1 MSGPVGNA
9 VGDASVNAAGKPLR
23 PRAQALR
30 LRIVAAAR
38 VTFLAEGFDAS
49 VDTVAATADT
59 TKATV
64 YKYFGNKEG
73 LFIAVIREE
82 LDRALDE
89 PVRLVTSRLAE
100 STRLRE
106 DLVDACRAWVA
117 GIAAPD
123 MIALRNL
130 VAGELRRFPELGE
143 AWQQR
148 GPRRFH
154 PVIADALR
162 RLVDLGR
169 LSISDIELSVLQLS
183 GLVVS
188 PNLVYGAYGSPLDT
202 EMRDRLITSGV
213 DMFVNQYQFRANV

>member
-1 MSGPVGNA
+1 MSGSVGETA
-9 VGDASVNAAGKPLR
+9 EKPLR
-23 PRAQALR
+23 PRARALR
-30 LRIVAAAR
+30 LRIVEAAR
-38 VTFLAEGFDAS
+38 VTFVAEGFDAS
-49 VDTVAATADT
+49 MDTVAAAAGT

-64 YKYFGNKEG
+64 YKYFGNKEA
-73 LFIAVIREE
+73 LFIAVIKEE

-89 PVRLVTSRLAE
+89 PVRLVASRLAE
-100 STRLRE
+100 STQVRE

-148 GPRRFH
+148 GPQRFH
-154 PVIADALR
+154 PVIAQALR

-169 LSISDIELSVLQLS
+169 LSIHDIDLSVLQLS

-188 PNLVYGAYGSPLDT
+188 PNLVYGAYGNPLDT
-202 EMRDRLITSGV
+202 ELRERLIKSGV